1 MNVII
6 LRKKLGCSD
15 IAVLGN
21 SQISPPSLMPTS
33 IITSALMPQAPSLIR
48 EPFTCSQDGL
58 FSSPDCK
65 SYFHCMNTNTINAQK
80 IVMNCPSGTLFS
92 GSYCDWAANVKC
104 NQNSAVNNAAKS
116 TTALPQPYAS
126 FSSPHLVSP
135 MPMVMPMP
143 MMGSECTTDGIFPSI
158 DCKSYFQCLNT
169 NTANAQ
175 KIVLSCPSGTLF
187 SGSFCDWAAN
197 VKCNNN
203 VGASNLIAPQYSQ
216 LNSKPLTPVSESSC
230 NLDGTFSSSDCKSY
244 YHCVNG
250 QKIFISCPPR
260 TAFDNTLK
268 VCNWEY
274 LVKCN

>member
-1 MNVII
+1 MNVFI
-6 LRKKLGCSD
+6 LSKNLGCSD
-15 IAVLGN
+15 IAILAN
-21 SQISPPSLMPTS
+21 SQISPPSLMSTS
-33 IITSALMPQAPSLIR
+33 IITSALMPQAPSLIG
-48 EPFTCSQDGL
+48 EPFTCTQDGM

-80 IVMNCPSGTLFS
+80 TIMNCPPGTLFS
-92 GSYCDWAANVKC
+92 GSFCDWAANVKC
-104 NQNSAVNNAAKS
+104 NQNSVVNNAVKP

-126 FSSPHLVSP
+126 FSSPQLNTP
-135 MPMVMPMP
+135 MSMAMP
-143 MMGSECTTDGIFPSI
+143 MMNSECNTDGIFPSL

-175 KIVLSCPSGTLF
+175 KILLSCPSGTLF

-203 VGASNLIAPQYSQ
+203 VGANLIAPQSSK
-216 LNSKPLTPVSESSC
+216 LNSGPLTPVSESSC

-250 QKIFISCPPR
+250 QKIVIPCPPR
-260 TAFDNTLK
+260 TSFDNTLK